1 MSSCREKAEVTGG
14 SSPKFI
20 VTLDGV
26 PSPLASRTDQEM
38 EPEDEFNMTSE
49 HLERDGP
56 KPAVH
61 LRLGTDLVNADSKR
75 NIRASAYR

>member
-1 MSSCREKAEVTGG
+1 MCSYLVLFPHRERAEGAGG
-14 SSPKFI
+14 ASPKFI

-38 EPEDEFNMTSE
+38 EPEDEFNTTSDLPE
-49 HLERDGP
+49 NDKP

-61 LRLGTDLVNADSKR
+61 LRLGTEFINAGGK
-75 NIRASAYR
+75 IAI